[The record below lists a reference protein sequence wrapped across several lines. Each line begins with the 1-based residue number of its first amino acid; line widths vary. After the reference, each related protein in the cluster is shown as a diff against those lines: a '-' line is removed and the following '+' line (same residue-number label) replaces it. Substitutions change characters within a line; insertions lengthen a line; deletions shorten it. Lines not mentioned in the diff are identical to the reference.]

1 MEQPEGFRVQGQEH
15 YVLRLK
21 CALYSLKEA
30 GLAWWCT
37 LGESMIELGFEG
49 LVSDAGLFI
58 FRNERGFVI
67 AVIYV
72 DDSLFC
78 GPNAEL
84 VKELKD
90 KFMQRWECRDLGD
103 ATEFLCM
110 RIKREGS
117 KVHIDQCA
125 YLETVLQ

>member
-1 MEQPEGFRVQGQEH
+1 
-15 YVLRLK
+15 
-21 CALYSLKEA
+21 
-30 GLAWWCT
+30 
-37 LGESMIELGFEG
+37 MIELGFEG

-58 FRNERGFVI
+58 FRNEHGFVI

-84 VKELKD
+84 VKELKN
-90 KFMQRWECRDLGD
+90 KFMQRWECQDLGD
-103 ATEFLCM
+103 ATEFLRM

-117 KVHIDQCA
+117 KVHIDQCT